1 VNQYGRLTGFLLNQ
15 PSTEVSVS
23 FADIEDE
30 AKIGIRLPTVAKT
43 SVRWWEKGSTRD
55 ARQSRAWMD
64 AGWEVTSTD
73 LSGKLITFR
82 RR

>member
-30 AKIGIRLPTVAKT
+30 AKIGISHNGTT
-43 SVRWWEKGSTRD
+43 GSD
-55 ARQSRAWMD
+55 SQLVGYAA
-64 AGWEVTSTD
+64 
-73 LSGKLITFR
+73 
-82 RR
+82 